1 MEAVF
6 ERCQKFFGGVD
17 PVGCLDVEGF
27 VHGGDGG
34 IDFPSGSHVVF
45 EGDLV
50 QPLPVARCRAA
61 ERGWAVDVLVFEVN
75 DFDLGDDFDLDR
87 AVASNG

>member
-1 MEAVF
+1 MESVF
-6 ERCQKFFGGVD
+6 ERCQKFFGEAD
-17 PVGCLDVEGF
+17 PVGCLDVAGF
-27 VHGGDGG
+27 VFGGDGG
-34 IDFPSGSHVVF
+34 IDFLSGSHVVF

-50 QPLPVARCRAA
+50 QPLSVARCWAA
-61 ERGWAVDVLVFEVN
+61 ERGWVIVVLVFEVN

>member
-1 MEAVF
+1 MEPVL
-6 ERCQKFFGGVD
+6 ERRQKIFGEAD
-17 PVGCLDVEGF
+17 PVGCLDVVGF
-27 VHGGDGG
+27 VFCGDGG
-34 IDFPSGSHVVF
+34 IDFPSGSHVVI